1 MTERK
6 EFKSAEH
13 FRVVLLSQL
22 KTMGQN
28 EVNKIQRIQKQVAF
42 DRFLCRLFIGK
53 SVPWVLKGGH
63 AMELRLQNSRAT
75 KDIDIA
81 LKDSHLF
88 DDHLTG
94 DANNAILE
102 RLRENASIDLQDY
115 FRFTIHNP
123 ILDLDAAPYGGGRF
137 PVESFIGAKRF
148 IRFHLDVG
156 IGDVWIEPHDEI
168 ELRDW
173 LKFAGIAS
181 AKILVINIEQHFSEK
196 IHAYTLP
203 REGEFNSRVKDL
215 VDLVLLIREG
225 KLDRTLLLKAL
236 KETFKRRGT
245 HALSQVLNS
254 PPKEWGL
261 PFQAL
266 GRECNLE
273 EDLNDAFRKVKSFWE
288 TLWDQLE
295 ED

>member
-6 EFKSAEH
+6 KFKSAEH

-53 SVPWVLKGGH
+53 NVPWVLKGGH

-81 LKDSHLF
+81 LKDSQLF
-88 DDHLTG
+88 DDHPSG
-94 DANNAILE
+94 DKNNPILE
-102 RLRENASIDLQDY
+102 RLREKASVDLQDY

-173 LKFAGIAS
+173 LKFAGIDS
-181 AKILVINIEQHFSEK
+181 AKIPVINIEQHFSEK

-215 VDLVLLIREG
+215 VDLVLLMQEDNLE
-225 KLDRTLLLKAL
+225 KDLLTKAL
-236 KETFKRRGT
+236 QETFKRRAT
-245 HALSQVLNS
+245 HDLPKVLLP
-254 PPKEWGL
+254 PPKEWITPFLAMAQECALNIGL
-261 PFQAL
+261 
-266 GRECNLE
+266 
-273 EDLNDAFRKVKSFWE
+273 DDAFLQLQDFWQKI
-288 TLWDQLE
+288 LSQVR
-295 ED
+295 